1 VPAELRKALETLARA
16 EEAFQ
21 ENPRSPLVRSIAI
34 AATRAAILAET
45 LGATAAM
52 TAATAHANKE
62 TPVSQPGI
70 ANTRK

>member
-16 EEAFQ
+16 EETFQ

-52 TAATAHANKE
+52 TAATANANKE
-62 TPVSQPGI
+62 IPVLQPDI
-70 ANTRK
+70 ANARK